1 MMFIAVQN
9 TSYDRSKGFIEIP
22 FPMGFQKSLSAKS
35 VDLAIIN
42 YLSTG
47 DAAAETTLR
56 LATKP

>member
-1 MMFIAVQN
+1 MIEAKTF
-9 TSYDRSKGFIEIP
+9 EIP
-22 FPMGFQKSLSAKS
+22 FMMGFQKSLSAKS

-56 LATKP
+56 LATNP